1 MDESKDRE
9 GSRGLM
15 RGRSI
20 AHRSSPATRQQPM
33 GSSSPTVSNDY
44 GDCSLGDGVDG
55 NVPMDRRKKE
65 MVRASRWK
73 SSNKD
78 ASGNTGSS
86 ESEAEGLG
94 SFQPMLNT
102 ISIASLPSR
111 RKERLRGKVAEESD
125 AVDPALVPRKLR
137 SAINKRSRGP
147 LSLTIPNAKKKHYRT
162 SNILQGLPS
171 SGGRKGKQNGQLEAF
186 TKDEELVIEALCEL
200 SRMLP
205 IGEQIA
211 DKEDSKALDRHQVY
225 LANCPKGL
233 KVDKNLLH
241 QSLPNENT
249 SSCMERPLEDAKNEV
264 HAPEQSME
272 VCQRETVDSDLNITP
287 ELILT
292 ENEPPENTPS
302 TAFMKISSHPGVL
315 LRCCTE
321 DRDRVIQPG
330 QADATETHSSCKYEV
345 QQNGCIK
352 STTLRNEVQQ
362 VECDNGSI
370 VKWAPD
376 VGTPSSIQQS
386 SNSTVWPGPVSG
398 ITGLSSRV
406 TELPTE
412 KVPLTAMSTW
422 KKCAIHVFIGHNI
435 KSYQDKERQRKLLMT
450 CDESKQREDTK
461 SCGPASN
468 VRVGSQSGL
477 SGRVS
482 ASISILERNKHE
494 ERNGIL
500 CNNRLMQTHQYSGLL
515 DAKQKQAYDF
525 LSLSA
530 GGDTVSPADGAKSA
544 AQLHSP
550 YLHTQVPHHS
560 LVPFPF
566 PNFPYPLPY
575 SEKLVPVPAQQVQLQ
590 VPHFIG
596 NQLYRPQMDN
606 TISNIQLQQQYQQQQ
621 LWQAHYANY
630 CPPAGIGVPQ
640 NERLHDSSAS
650 LVQSA
655 PTSILSPPLSVQMQG
670 GSYHP
675 ILVRQHRQ
683 LIANA
688 SSSSANGKPH
698 KN

>member
-1 MDESKDRE
+1 M
-9 GSRGLM
+9 
-15 RGRSI
+15 
-20 AHRSSPATRQQPM
+20 ANRSSPAARQQPM
-33 GSSSPTVSNDY
+33 GSSSPTGTLYAFPLEFPGLPSVPHPIYSGRDLAVIVL
-44 GDCSLGDGVDG
+44 SLSSSMLSSSFIRMMDGVDG
-55 NVPMDRRKKE
+55 SVPMDRRKKE
-65 MVRASRWK
+65 MVSASRWK
-73 SSNKD
+73 ASNKD
-78 ASGNTGSS
+78 ASGDTGSS
-86 ESEAEGLG
+86 ESEEVGLG

-102 ISIASLPSR
+102 ISITSLPSR
-111 RKERLRGKVAEESD
+111 QKERLRGKVAEEND
-125 AVDPALVPRKLR
+125 AVDLALVPRKLR
-137 SAINKRSRGP
+137 SAMNTRSRGP

-162 SNILQGLPS
+162 SNRLQGLPN
-171 SGGRKGKQNGQLEAF
+171 SGGREGKQNGLLEAF

-211 DKEDSKALDRHQVY
+211 YKEDSKALDRHQVY
-225 LANCPKGL
+225 LANCSKGS

-249 SSCMERPLEDAKNEV
+249 SSCMEKPLEDAKNEV

-272 VCQRETVDSDLNITP
+272 VGQRETVDSDLNITP

-302 TAFMKISSHPGVL
+302 TAFMKFSSHPGVL

-321 DRDRVIQPG
+321 DRLIFPSVL
-330 QADATETHSSCKYEV
+330 S
-345 QQNGCIK
+345 
-352 STTLRNEVQQ
+352 
-362 VECDNGSI
+362 
-370 VKWAPD
+370 
-376 VGTPSSIQQS
+376 TPSNIQQS
-386 SNSTVWPGPVSG
+386 SNSTVWPGPVSS

-406 TELPTE
+406 IELPTE
-412 KVPLTAMSTW
+412 KCLSLQVPLTAMSTW

-435 KSYQDKERQRKLLMT
+435 KSYQDKERQRKLLLT
-450 CDESKQREDTK
+450 CDESKQSEYTK
-461 SCGPASN
+461 SCGPANN

-477 SGRVS
+477 SGRAS
-482 ASISILERNKHE
+482 ASISVLERNKNE
-494 ERNGIL
+494 ERNGIF
-500 CNNRLMQTHQYSGLL
+500 CNSSLMQTHQYSGLV
-515 DAKQKQAYDF
+515 DAKQKQVISGYR
-525 LSLSA
+525 S
-530 GGDTVSPADGAKSA
+530 GGDTVSPVDGAKSA

-550 YLHTQVPHHS
+550 YLHTHPHHS

-575 SEKLVPVPAQQVQLQ
+575 SEKLVPVAAQQVQLQ

-596 NQLYRPQMDN
+596 NQFYRHQIDN
-606 TISNIQLQQQYQQQQ
+606 TISNIQLQQYQQQQ

-640 NERLHDSSAS
+640 NERLHDSSAPP
-650 LVQSA
+650 VQSA
-655 PTSILSPPLSVQMQG
+655 RTSILSPPLSVQMQG

-688 SSSSANGKPH
+688 SSSSANVKSH

>member
-9 GSRGLM
+9 GSRGLV
-15 RGRSI
+15 RGRSM
-20 AHRSSPATRQQPM
+20 ANRSSPAARQQPM

-55 NVPMDRRKKE
+55 SVPMDRRKKE
-65 MVRASRWK
+65 MVSASRWK
-73 SSNKD
+73 ASNKD
-78 ASGNTGSS
+78 ASGDTGSS
-86 ESEAEGLG
+86 ESEEVGLG

-102 ISIASLPSR
+102 ISITSLPSR
-111 RKERLRGKVAEESD
+111 QKERLRGKVAEEND
-125 AVDPALVPRKLR
+125 AVDLALVPRKLR
-137 SAINKRSRGP
+137 SAMNTRSRGP

-162 SNILQGLPS
+162 SNRLQGLPN
-171 SGGRKGKQNGQLEAF
+171 SGGREGKQNGLLEAF

-211 DKEDSKALDRHQVY
+211 YKEDSKALDRHQVY
-225 LANCPKGL
+225 LANCSKGS

-249 SSCMERPLEDAKNEV
+249 SSCMEKPLEDAKNEV

-272 VCQRETVDSDLNITP
+272 VGQRETVDSDLNITP

-302 TAFMKISSHPGVL
+302 TAFMKFSSHPGVL

-345 QQNGCIK
+345 QQNGCVK

-370 VKWAPD
+370 VKCAHD
-376 VGTPSSIQQS
+376 VATPSNIQQS
-386 SNSTVWPGPVSG
+386 SNSTVWPGPVSS

-406 TELPTE
+406 IELPTE

-435 KSYQDKERQRKLLMT
+435 KSYQDKERQRKLLLT
-450 CDESKQREDTK
+450 CDESKQSEYTK
-461 SCGPASN
+461 SCGPANN

-477 SGRVS
+477 SGRAS
-482 ASISILERNKHE
+482 ASISVLERNKNE
-494 ERNGIL
+494 ERNGIF
-500 CNNRLMQTHQYSGLL
+500 CNSSLMQTHQYSGLV

-530 GGDTVSPADGAKSA
+530 GGDTVSPVDGAKSA

-550 YLHTQVPHHS
+550 YLHTHPHHS

-575 SEKLVPVPAQQVQLQ
+575 SEKLVPVAAQQVQLQ

-596 NQLYRPQMDN
+596 NQFYRHQIDN
-606 TISNIQLQQQYQQQQ
+606 TISNIQLQQYQQQQ

-640 NERLHDSSAS
+640 NERLHDSSAPP
-650 LVQSA
+650 VQSA
-655 PTSILSPPLSVQMQG
+655 RTSILSPPLSVQMQG

-688 SSSSANGKPH
+688 SSSSANVKSH